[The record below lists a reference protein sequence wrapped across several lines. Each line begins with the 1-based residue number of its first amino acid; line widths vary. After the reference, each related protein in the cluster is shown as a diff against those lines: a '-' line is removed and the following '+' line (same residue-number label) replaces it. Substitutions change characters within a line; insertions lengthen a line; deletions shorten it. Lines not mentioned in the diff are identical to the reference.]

1 MRTSIF
7 RTGEDSIHLP
17 LNIQRMLMSC
27 RQIFDL
33 KPNYKARDNELSDL
47 KPQYVITEVRRLC
60 DELTVFQ
67 GRPRAGLDKFL
78 KLANEY
84 ATQLVQIYIRQ
95 SLSSKRLILH
105 E

>member
-33 KPNYKARDNELSDL
+33 KPNYKAKDNELSDL

-84 ATQLVQIYIRQ
+84 ATQLV
-95 SLSSKRLILH
+95 
-105 E
+105 